1 MSLFGTLTA
10 IGGAIAS
17 TASAI
22 GAPVASLASALGA
35 SATTAGTVGTVAGSA
50 AMGSASG
57 AALSA
62 ATGGDPGQGALMGA
76 VTGGVTAG
84 AGAALGGAGG
94 AAGGVTGSAGQVAT
108 AAQPSV
114 SAITQG
120 VASPGFQQAAG
131 GIQGA
136 AQVAAAEPSVSAIAQ
151 GVATP
156 AFQQASQAA
165 TANAAGSGGLGSLMN
180 NDFVKSAG
188 VDLAKEGIGAGIG
201 EIQRA
206 NASAQGKQ
214 AMNLANAQS
223 QQEAEERRNRTAATY
238 SSSGGLSGGRGLGM
252 SGGGGIKLQEGQ
264 FIIPAD
270 VVSAL
275 GNGSTKAGATFL
287 NDFFAAG

>member
-35 SATTAGTVGTVAGSA
+35 SAGTAGTIGTVAGSTA
-50 AMGSASG
+50 LGSASG

-62 ATGGDPGQGALMGA
+62 ATGGDPGQGAWMGA

-84 AGAALGGAGG
+84 AGAALGGSGG
-94 AAGGVTGSAGQVAT
+94 AAGGITGQTGQAVT

-114 SAITQG
+114 EAITKG
-120 VASPGFQQAAG
+120 VATPGFEQAAK

-136 AQVAAAEPSVSAIAQ
+136 AEVAALDPSVSAITK

-165 TANAAGSGGLGSLMN
+165 AANAAGSGGLGSFLS

-188 VDLAKEGIGAGIG
+188 VDLAKEGIGSGVN

-206 NASAQGKQ
+206 NASAQGRS
-214 AMNLANAQS
+214 AMNFANAQA
-223 QQEAEERRNRTAATY
+223 QREDEEMRNRTSSLY
-238 SSSGGLSGGRGLGM
+238 SPSGGLGGGKGLGK
-252 SGGGGIKLQEGQ
+252 SGGGSIRLQDGQ

-275 GNGSTKAGATFL
+275 GNGSTKAGAKFL
-287 NDFFAAG
+287 NDFFSAG

>member
-22 GAPVASLASALGA
+22 GAPVAALAGMVPGVSAGA
-35 SATTAGTVGTVAGSA
+35 AATAGSVAGSA
-50 AMGSASG
+50 ALGSASG

-62 ATGGDPGQGALMGA
+62 ATGGDPGQGALFGA
-76 VTGGVTAG
+76 LGGGLTAG
-84 AGAALGGAGG
+84 AGAGLEALSSTATQAGGITG
-94 AAGGVTGSAGQVAT
+94 AAGQAAT

-136 AQVAAAEPSVSAIAQ
+136 AQVAAAEPSVSAITQ

-165 TANAAGSGGLGSLMN
+165 ANAAGSGGIGSLVN
-180 NDFVKSAG
+180 NDFVKSTG
-188 VDLAKEGIGAGIG
+188 VDLAKEGIGSGI
-201 EIQRA
+201 Q
-206 NASAQGKQ
+206 NMQ
-214 AMNLANAQS
+214 
-223 QQEAEERRNRTAATY
+223 QQEASKENRALAQQSKMNFENQSAQQEEDAKNKVNQTFQGLNFAK
-238 SSSGGLSGGRGLGM
+238 GGEVG
-252 SGGGGIKLQEGQ
+252 LQEGQ

-275 GNGSTKAGATFL
+275 GNGSTKAGANFL
-287 NDFFAAG
+287 DEFFKV